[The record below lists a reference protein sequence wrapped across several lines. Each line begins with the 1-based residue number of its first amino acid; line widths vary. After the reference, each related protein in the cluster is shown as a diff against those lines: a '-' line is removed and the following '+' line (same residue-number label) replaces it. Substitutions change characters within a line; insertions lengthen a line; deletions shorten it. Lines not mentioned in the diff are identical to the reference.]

1 MKYKPLLKWIPALLI
16 MIGIFLFSSIPATE
30 MPSFGLLDLLVKKG
44 AHMAG
49 YGLLTLA
56 YIYGFGNK
64 ISKVQWVVLF
74 LAVLYALT
82 DEWHQSYVP
91 GRYGSLWDVVIDALG
106 SIISIFLSKKFK
118 LFDKF

>member
-1 MKYKPLLKWIPALLI
+1 
-16 MIGIFLFSSIPATE
+16 
-30 MPSFGLLDLLVKKG
+30 
-44 AHMAG
+44 MAG